1 MDISN
6 KISIYI
12 KTDILA
18 LILEGKKEEVA
29 EKLKQKFEYD
39 HRFIDSVMD
48 LDPTGYKYIDYIAK
62 QLEKYIVGFAGEK
75 GGLNVQQTRSLYDVF
90 ADIIPWFHNTS
101 NRITPEFLK
110 QARDRYLIAMDKD
123 VEDFDLILKAPK
135 DITNY
140 HPYFIQTLG
149 NVIQE
154 NKSSKE
160 KEKEAKLQVDK
171 LYEDDKYLILKPK
184 TYEASCYYGAGT
196 KWCTSSRDSK
206 EHFRKYTREGELYYF
221 IDKTNSNKIAL
232 HKDGSDKEIFDMYD
246 HKITSAVL
254 LDDFP
259 LDITEELLGGGLFK
273 VLLDYAKGNALRSDV
288 LSAEEMIRNVIP
300 DKPLGKSQ
308 VIIDFESDE
317 NFFSLIGVDE
327 DDSNFAGWVTSTGN
341 SWDFTDSYQ
350 VMEDFKEGYN
360 VYGDIDE
367 ENMEKLKLI
376 STLIMGGKKFDLTDD
391 KFKQELSKKLIDLF
405 PKEMDRIIDD
415 WETEYNYMM
424 NQSAD
429 KKITKDVEEY
439 LNRFGFSVRSQFQ
452 SISTTVGN
460 LIMWYVRLS
469 KEKLDLY
476 SLMKNIFE
484 TSKSTIGGGIED
496 QYSFEDYEFFD
507 NISFNYEV
515 TRQFDNIIEKIE
527 NNSDRAGLS
536 IKDFI
541 DMVERIQNKFS
552 SSKRWTELPKNK
564 KITYKIEGFDLDTM
578 KIIVLVNHPEK
589 GIKKIML
596 SEQNFYNLLY
606 QPELF
611 EFGEI

>member
-39 HRFIDSVMD
+39 NRFIDSVLD

-62 QLEKYIVGFAGEK
+62 QLEKHITDFGGPR
-75 GGLNVQQTRSLYDVF
+75 GGLNTQQTSALYNVF
-90 ADIIPWFHNTS
+90 EDIIPWFHNS
-101 NRITPEFLK
+101 SGRISPEFLK
-110 QARDRYLIAMDKD
+110 QARDRYIIAMDRD
-123 VEDFDLILKAPK
+123 VENFDKILKSPK

-140 HPYFIQTLG
+140 HPYFIQTLK
-149 NVIQE
+149 NVVEE
-154 NKSSKE
+154 NKSNKE
-160 KEKEAKLQVDK
+160 KEKDAKSQVEK

-184 TYEASCYYGAGT
+184 TYEASCYYGSGT
-196 KWCTSSRDSK
+196 KWCTSSKDTK

-232 HKDGSDKEIFDMYD
+232 HKDGSDKEIFDMFD
-246 HKITSAVL
+246 NKITSAVL
-254 LDDFP
+254 LDNFP
-259 LDITEELLGGGLFK
+259 LDITEELLGGGLLR
-273 VLLDYAKGNALRSDV
+273 VLVNYAKGNALRSDV
-288 LSAEEMIRNVIP
+288 LSAEEMIRNIIP
-300 DKPLGKSQ
+300 DKPLGKSEL
-308 VIIDFESDE
+308 IIDFEKDVD
-317 NFFSLIGVDE
+317 FFSLIGVDE
-327 DDSNFAGWVTSTGN
+327 NDANFASWVTSSHD

-360 VYGDIDE
+360 VYGDIDK
-367 ENMEKLKLI
+367 ENMEKLNLI
-376 STLIMGGKKFDLTDD
+376 STLIMGGKKFDLDDD

-405 PKEMDRIIDD
+405 PREMDYIISD
-415 WETEYNYMM
+415 WDTEYNYMM
-424 NQSAD
+424 NQSAN
-429 KKITKDVEEY
+429 KKVTEDVEEY
-439 LNRFGFSVRSQFQ
+439 LNRFGFSIKSEFQ
-452 SISTTVGN
+452 SISTTIGN
-460 LIMWYVRLS
+460 LVMWYVRLN

-484 TSKSTIGGGIED
+484 TNKNTIGGWYED
-496 QYSFEDYEFFD
+496 QYSFEDENFFD
-507 NISFNYEV
+507 KTSFNNVV

-527 NNSDRAGLS
+527 DNSDRAGLS

-552 SSKRWTELPKNK
+552 KKNWTELPKNK
-564 KITYKIEGFDLDTM
+564 KITYRIEGFDLDTM

-596 SEQNFYNLLY
+596 SEENFYNLLY